1 MLHVPPSPKVLME
14 AMTLTRTEVYR
25 TKFHQI
31 LCCGIGWGGQFAD
44 RWCQACMLSDN
55 SCLFTELLDIM
66 AERISLRLWSQK
78 KVQQVPK
85 ILRLSST
92 ALDFLIFFP
101 QSRQSVILAAKMRA
115 DYPCFHTASVY
126 FSLLIHTPTAKDVKE
141 GQTWKA
147 ESHRG
152 SRRGTWG
159 QRSRNTPCLRVYL
172 CLQNFTD
179 KWKKKMLISVWTA
192 RKCRTSSPSPEH
204 PFKSNLPGG
213 NNGRNVR
220 PLEPLRA
227 LLQDRM
233 HRISVKPRWRI
244 ELT

>member
-14 AMTLTRTEVYR
+14 PMTLTKAEVYR

-31 LCCGIGWGGQFAD
+31 LCCGIGLGGQFAHQ
-44 RWCQACMLSDN
+44 WCQACMLSNN

-66 AERISLRLWSQK
+66 TKIISFHLWSQK

-85 ILRLSST
+85 ILRLLLWT
-92 ALDFLIFFP
+92 FWFFFFS
-101 QSRQSVILAAKMRA
+101 QSRQSVILAAKIRA

-126 FSLLIHTPTAKDVKE
+126 FSLLIRTPTAKDVKE

-152 SRRGTWG
+152 SRWDTWG
-159 QRSRNTPCLRVYL
+159 QRSLNAPCPRVYL

-179 KWKKKMLISVWTA
+179 KKRKKKKSWSACGQPENAERHPLPL
-192 RKCRTSSPSPEH
+192 PS
-204 PFKSNLPGG
+204 L
-213 NNGRNVR
+213 
-220 PLEPLRA
+220 
-227 LLQDRM
+227 
-233 HRISVKPRWRI
+233 
-244 ELT
+244 